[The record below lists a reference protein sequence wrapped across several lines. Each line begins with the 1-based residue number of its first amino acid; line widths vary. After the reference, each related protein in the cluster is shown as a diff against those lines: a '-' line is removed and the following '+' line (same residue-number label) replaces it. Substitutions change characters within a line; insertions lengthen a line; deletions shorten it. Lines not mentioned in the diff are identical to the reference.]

1 MIHTTDDR
9 SDVNDDEI
17 LTITTIEVNTM
28 EDTRHLIHDTRDKAF
43 GAFEITQPDK
53 KQKIN
58 LQYKVDTGAK
68 AMFCPSDYYA

>member
-1 MIHTTDDR
+1 
-9 SDVNDDEI
+9 
-17 LTITTIEVNTM
+17 M

-43 GAFEITQPDK
+43 AAFEITQLDK
-53 KQKIN
+53 KRKIN

>member
-17 LTITTIEVNTM
+17 LTITTIEVNAM
-28 EDTRHLIHDTRDKAF
+28 DTRHLIHDTRDKAF
-43 GAFEITQPDK
+43 AAFEITQLDK
-53 KQKIN
+53 KRKIN